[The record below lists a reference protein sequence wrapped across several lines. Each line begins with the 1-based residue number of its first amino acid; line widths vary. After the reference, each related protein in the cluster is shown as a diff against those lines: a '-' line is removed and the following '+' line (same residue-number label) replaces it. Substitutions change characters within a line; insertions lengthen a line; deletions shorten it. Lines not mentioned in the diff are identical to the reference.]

1 MTYRIGT
8 IAKLLGMS
16 AEGIRMYER
25 SGILRAQR
33 ENEEN
38 EYRSFDHLDITA
50 LIRARGYHYCGF
62 STREIARLINS
73 PDVEEVTE
81 LYARKE
87 EELRREIVHK
97 QLQMKCLE
105 EFRQLTEKAEEQ
117 LFQISVRQR
126 PALYRFE
133 FLRDGKLLLK
143 EESEKIFRTWVR
155 MTPMVFLSQMNSWE
169 KLVQGETQVTA
180 ALGILAEAAG
190 ELELDISYAKY
201 YEKCPCLYTV
211 VKEQGNQFCPAR
223 CLAHVVEY
231 VKEKGIPVTGN
242 PIART
247 FLSMNKRDD
256 YTRYRQVW
264 IPIETGEGDYESSLM
279 P

>member
-1 MTYRIGT
+1 MSYRIGT
-8 IAKLLGMS
+8 IARLLGMS

-33 ENEEN
+33 EKEEN

-62 STREIARLINS
+62 TTREIETLINS
-73 PDVEEVTE
+73 SDVGEVTE

-87 EELRREIVHK
+87 EELRREIIQK
-97 QLQMKCLE
+97 QLQMECLE
-105 EFRQLTEKAEEQ
+105 EFRCLTENAEEQ
-117 LFQISVRQR
+117 LFQISRRQR

-133 FLRDGKLLLK
+133 FIRDGVLILG
-143 EESEKIFRTWVR
+143 EDREKVLRTWVR
-155 MTPMVFLSQMNSWE
+155 STPMVFLSQMNSWE
-169 KLVQGETQVTA
+169 KLVRGETQVTA
-180 ALGILAEAAG
+180 ALGIFAEDAG
-190 ELELDISYAKY
+190 KLGLDTAYAGY
-201 YEKCPCLYTV
+201 YEACPCLYTV
-211 VKEQGNQFCPAR
+211 VREQGNRFCPPM

-231 VKEKGIPVTGN
+231 VRKHKIRVTGD

-247 FLSMNKRDD
+247 FLSMNKRED

-264 IPIETGEGDYESSLM
+264 LPIETDKGQESSRM